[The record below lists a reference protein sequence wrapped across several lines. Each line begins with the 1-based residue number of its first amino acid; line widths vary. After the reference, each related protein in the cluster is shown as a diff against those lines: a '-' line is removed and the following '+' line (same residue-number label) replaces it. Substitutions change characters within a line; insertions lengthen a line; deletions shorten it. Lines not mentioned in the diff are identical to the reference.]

1 MSIYETLQLI
11 RVPVCM
17 CAIVYMG
24 HKVPERACGG
34 ELANLSAASNHH
46 IWRDTRS
53 MSSPKPTPPVLHPLV
68 ACLLLKAFNWRRS
81 LALTHLVIPC
91 QPCVTISLLA
101 HSS

>member
-17 CAIVYMG
+17 CAIVSMG

-46 IWRDTRS
+46 IGA
-53 MSSPKPTPPVLHPLV
+53 TPVP
-68 ACLLLKAFNWRRS
+68 CLLPNRLHQYFT
-81 LALTHLVIPC
+81 L
-91 QPCVTISLLA
+91 
-101 HSS
+101 